1 MAVYVCPALPE
12 ANAQAYLT
20 AEGFRV
26 DRRGRLI
33 VWGAQGATIA
43 IWAPG
48 YWAGVQRGQ

>member
-1 MAVYVCPALPE
+1 MAVYVCPTMPE
-12 ANAQAYLT
+12 ANAQAYPT

-33 VWGAQGATIA
+33 VWGARGALIA